1 MIGWLTEQPYD
12 TFSCANMKCA
22 EKKRFEFLE
31 LVCPR
36 CDRHR
41 VDTLGLC
48 RLDCDDAI

>member
-1 MIGWLTEQPYD
+1 
-12 TFSCANMKCA
+12 MKCA

-41 VDTLGLC
+41 VDPLGLY
-48 RLDCDDAI
+48 RLDYDDAI